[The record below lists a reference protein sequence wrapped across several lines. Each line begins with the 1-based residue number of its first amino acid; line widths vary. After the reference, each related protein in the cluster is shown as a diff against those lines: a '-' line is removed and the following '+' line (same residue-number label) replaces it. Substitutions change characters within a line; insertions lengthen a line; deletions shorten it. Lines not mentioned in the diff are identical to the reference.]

1 MKNFK
6 SNFLLR
12 GEDYIIVEADE
23 FDKSFLKLSPDFAC
37 ITSIDPDHLD
47 IYRNKESYVVLSELK
62 KCFAPH
68 GLDTVFLTHF
78 WISCCQMIFL
88 FLTTSGL

>member
-47 IYRNKESYVVLSELK
+47 IYGNEENLKNAFKEFTNQIKKTIYKIQLKDQTKKSNLQNKIK
-62 KCFAPH
+62 K
-68 GLDTVFLTHF
+68 
-78 WISCCQMIFL
+78 QN
-88 FLTTSGL
+88 